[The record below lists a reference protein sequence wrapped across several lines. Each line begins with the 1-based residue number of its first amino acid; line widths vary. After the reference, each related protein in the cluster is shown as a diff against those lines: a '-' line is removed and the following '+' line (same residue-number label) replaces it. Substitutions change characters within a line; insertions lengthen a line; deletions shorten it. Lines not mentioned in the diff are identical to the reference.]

1 MNLLKIFSESY
12 PNRVFISV
20 LLGAISGILYSGLIP
35 FVLMSIE
42 SPTPGLQLAE
52 VPHARYGLLEVANYK
67 LAALF
72 FLACTFI
79 LIIRS
84 LSEILLQR
92 VATDVARQLRVSF
105 YDKIARTPLHA
116 IEKMGSS
123 KLVASVNL
131 DVPRIIN
138 GARALPLL
146 LINLV
151 TLVGMLGFLVYLNDA
166 VFKMVMIA
174 IAFGILAYQVPMYFG
189 NKLLTRSREYRD
201 AIQEGVNGLISGA
214 KELKLDAHKRAYF
227 HQDALLNNEAN
238 ILKNEKTAQSVLI
251 STINFGDL
259 LCFFVIGA
267 LCFVFVNYHSISNGE
282 LVAVIM
288 ALLYVTG
295 PISVLL
301 NALPQMMIATISYK
315 KFNTLLNELPEE
327 HIEYQITPV
336 PGWQTLRFD
345 NVEFAYP
352 NDQDEAGFAVGPINL
367 TLNRG
372 EIVFIVGSNG
382 SGKSTLSKL
391 LTLHYQ
397 AVGGRI
403 YFDDVALDNGNIESY
418 RQEISAIYSDYYL
431 FAKILKELDDQTT
444 EQIQHYLKLL
454 HLDHKV
460 TIENGYFS
468 TVSLSDGQ
476 RKRLALLVSFLE
488 DKQVYLFD
496 EWAADQDP
504 IFKEV
509 FYKRILPSL
518 KAKQKLV
525 IAITHDDKYFELA
538 DKVIVME
545 SGQVV
550 EHASYTQYFDKLQLN
565 QAAKNDFLAEVGA

>member
-1 MNLLKIFSESY
+1 MNLLKLFSESY

-79 LIIRS
+79 LIMRS

-92 VATDVARQLRVSF
+92 VATDVARKLRVSF
-105 YDKIARTPLHA
+105 YDKISRTPLYA

-131 DVPRIIN
+131 DVPRIVN

-151 TLVGMLGFLVYLNDA
+151 TLVGMLGFLVYLNDE

-201 AIQEGVNGLISGA
+201 AIQEGVNGLLSGA
-214 KELKLDAHKRAYF
+214 KELKLDAQKRAYF
-227 HQDALLNNEAN
+227 HQDALLSNEKN
-238 ILKNEKTAQSVLI
+238 ILKNEKAAQSVLI

-259 LCFFVIGA
+259 ICFFVIGA
-267 LCFVFVNYHSISNGE
+267 LCFIFVNYHSISNSE

-295 PISVLL
+295 PIAVLL
-301 NALPQMMIATISYK
+301 NALPQMMMATISYK

-327 HIEYQITPV
+327 QIDYQISDV
-336 PGWQTLRFD
+336 PSWQTLRFD

-352 NDQDEAGFAVGPINL
+352 SDQDEAGFAVGPIDL
-367 TLNRG
+367 TLKRG

-397 AVGGRI
+397 AVEGHI
-403 YFDDVALDNGNIESY
+403 YFDDTALNNANIESY
-418 RQEISAIYSDYYL
+418 RQGISAIYSNYYL
-431 FAKILKELDDQTT
+431 FAKILKDLDDATM
-444 EQIQHYLKLL
+444 ELIQHYLKLL

-460 TIENGYFS
+460 TIEDGYFS

-476 RKRLALLVSFLE
+476 RKRLALLVAFLE

-525 IAITHDDKYFELA
+525 IAITHDDKYFDLA
-538 DKVIVME
+538 DRVIVME
-545 SGQVV
+545 GGKVV
-550 EHASYTQYFDKLQLN
+550 EQTSYTQYFDKLQLN
-565 QAAKNDFLAEVGA
+565 QSAKNDFLAEVGA